1 MLQKGER
8 CRGFPVNVS
17 FLREAGAMKEADI
30 ATWSSATAV
39 LQPLSVR
46 EYCPFSSSNI
56 AYSEYIAGE
65 RERRNTEIRARE
77 NSYVSSSDFEDSLTE
92 TT

>member
-1 MLQKGER
+1 
-8 CRGFPVNVS
+8 
-17 FLREAGAMKEADI
+17 MKEADI

-46 EYCPFSSSNI
+46 GYCPFSSSNI
-56 AYSEYIAGE
+56 AYSEYITGE
-65 RERRNTEIRARE
+65 RERRNTETRARE
-77 NSYVSSSDFEDSLTE
+77 KGYVSSSEFQAPLTE

>member
-1 MLQKGER
+1 MLENLKCYRKVRGAV
-8 CRGFPVNVS
+8 GFPVNVS
-17 FLREAGAMKEADI
+17 FPREAGAMKEADI

-56 AYSEYIAGE
+56 AYSEYITGE
-65 RERRNTEIRARE
+65 RELK
-77 NSYVSSSDFEDSLTE
+77 Y
-92 TT
+92 